1 MAGPWGT
8 VKRPHEPLFES
19 RSPPEYYPANPSR
32 PAGADRLLS
41 WASRPFSAQRNRRS
55 TYHGLSI
62 PATFRP
68 QGLTTLSAAC
78 SLRARAGSVSHRRR
92 SWDSPFGAFPSRK
105 VPPRF
110 HEDEPTYC
118 FACRFY
124 RRRSTGPARQ
134 AAVSGLSPL
143 RESLATRRGV
153 SARATG
159 CSLGFYP
166 SRAYRQKP
174 GPSLRPASSHALRQ
188 HAVAARA
195 CASESQSA
203 SAWLCLSAAASR
215 DRHTK
220 QPF

>member
-92 SWDSPFGAFPSRK
+92 SWDSPFGGFPSRK
-105 VPPRF
+105 VSGVLPPGSTHLPFCSPLISSPKRK
-110 HEDEPTYC
+110 
-118 FACRFY
+118 
-124 RRRSTGPARQ
+124 TGPT
-134 AAVSGLSPL
+134 S
-143 RESLATRRGV
+143 RGSWALPPGRVPGVPRVV
-153 SARATG
+153 SARSAG
-159 CSLGFYP
+159 CSPGFRP
-166 SRAYRQKP
+166 S
-174 GPSLRPASSHALRQ
+174 
-188 HAVAARA
+188 
-195 CASESQSA
+195 
-203 SAWLCLSAAASR
+203 
-215 DRHTK
+215 
-220 QPF
+220 